1 MKDAAARKKASDDL
15 ADIEA
20 LKRFEPF
27 NRLFVRRVQEEL
39 EKRREIVLHK
49 RDLTPEAL
57 HNERLLYLAALD
69 TSNLMKN
76 DETACR
82 NTLGP
87 EKDQNSP

>member
-1 MKDAAARKKASDDL
+1 MKDAAARKKASEDL

-27 NRLFVRRVQEEL
+27 NRLFVRRVNEEL
-39 EKRREIVLHK
+39 EKRRETVLHK

-57 HNERLLYLAALD
+57 YNERLLYLAALD
-69 TSNLMKN
+69 TSNLLAT
-76 DETACR
+76 DERSCR

-87 EKDQNSP
+87 SGEEV